1 MKELRDKNLSKLQI
15 SKPLGYGLAVLI
27 LLLLAVLAYRLFF
40 ACKPLSLSK
49 GDSFQARIIIAP
61 GVYHIGD
68 IIPVSLEVEARKGL
82 RFDMPDLSNIGL
94 GQLEILSKSE
104 RITEKPWGGIRQKF
118 NYQLTAW
125 EAGKQRLKGFKVP
138 YQSKTGVQKVY
149 PVGSRF
155 IHIKSL
161 LPKGKSET
169 QLAALS
175 VKKPKKPVGMPPRYF
190 ILWWALGILAGFG
203 LLCLAIQYLKR
214 LKNRKP
220 AMPAAEFRNIPPKE
234 AAHLI
239 ALRRLE
245 ALQKKDYLLH
255 QQYKPYYTELAECI
269 REYLENRFQMKV
281 LEMTTEEFLES
292 LTEDRTLAKNHQ
304 QILSDFLQAA
314 DLVKFAKCSPFPA
327 EAEKSLTL
335 TRQLIEETKEVHPG
349 NGNNA
354 PGVNLTVQENQK

>member
-1 MKELRDKNLSKLQI
+1 MKALRDKNPSKLRL

-40 ACKPLSLSK
+40 ACKPLTLSK
-49 GDSFQARIIIAP
+49 GDAFQARIIIAP
-61 GVYHIGD
+61 GVYHVGD
-68 IIPVSLEVEARKGL
+68 IIPVSLEVEARKGI
-82 RFDMPDLSNIGL
+82 RFDTPDLSNTGL
-94 GQLEILSKSE
+94 GQLEILTQSE

-125 EAGKQRLKGFKVP
+125 ETGNHPLKGFKVP
-138 YQSKTGVQKVY
+138 YQSETGIRKVY

-161 LPKGKSET
+161 LPKGKSEP

-190 ILWWALGILAGFG
+190 ILGWALGILAGIG
-203 LLCLAIQYLKR
+203 LLYLAIQYLKR

-220 AMPAAEFRNIPPKE
+220 AVTAAEFHNLPSQE

-245 ALQKKDYLLH
+245 ALQKKDYLPQ

-269 REYLENRFQMKV
+269 REYLENRFQMRV

-304 QILSDFLQAA
+304 QILSDFLQSA

-335 TRQLIEETKEVHPG
+335 TRQLIEETKEVPPG
-349 NGNNA
+349 NENNA

>member
-1 MKELRDKNLSKLQI
+1 MKALRDKNL

-40 ACKPLSLSK
+40 ACKPLTLSK
-49 GDSFQARIIIAP
+49 GEAFQARIIIAP
-61 GVYHIGD
+61 GVYHVGD
-68 IIPVSLEVEARKGL
+68 IIPVSLEVEARKGI
-82 RFDMPDLSNIGL
+82 RFDMPDLSNTGL

-125 EAGKQRLKGFKVP
+125 ETGKHPLKGFKVP
-138 YQSKTGVQKVY
+138 YQSETGIRKVY

-155 IHIKSL
+155 ILVKSL
-161 LPKGKSET
+161 LPKGKSEP

-190 ILWWALGILAGFG
+190 ILGWTLGILAGFA
-203 LLCLAIQYLKR
+203 LLYLAIQYLKR

-220 AMPAAEFRNIPPKE
+220 AVPAAEFCNLPPKE

-245 ALQKKDYLLH
+245 TLQKKDYLLQ

-269 REYLENRFQMKV
+269 REYLENRFQMRV

-304 QILSDFLQAA
+304 QILSDFLQSA
-314 DLVKFAKCSPFPA
+314 DLVKFAKCSPLPA

-335 TRQLIEETKEVHPG
+335 TRQLIEETKEVPP
-349 NGNNA
+349 NQNNA

>member
-1 MKELRDKNLSKLQI
+1 MKAPSNKFLSKFRI
-15 SKPLGYGLAVLI
+15 PKTLGYGLAVLTI
-27 LLLLAVLAYRLFF
+27 LLLTVLAYRLFF

-68 IIPVSLEVEARKGL
+68 IIPVSLEVEARKGI

-94 GQLEILSKSE
+94 GQLEILSKSD
-104 RITEKPWGGIRQKF
+104 RVIEKPWGGIRQKF

-125 EAGKQRLKGFKVP
+125 ETGKHPLKGFKVS
-138 YQSKTGVQKVY
+138 YQNKTGVQKVY
-149 PVGSRF
+149 PVGSCF

-161 LPKGKSET
+161 LPKGKSDQ

-175 VKKPKKPVGMPPRYF
+175 VKKPKDPVGIPPRYF
-190 ILWWALGILAGFG
+190 ILWWVLGIFAGIG
-203 LLCLAIQYLKR
+203 LLYLVIQYLKR
-214 LKNRKP
+214 LKNRKQ
-220 AMPAAEFRNIPPKE
+220 AIPAAEFCNIPPKE

-245 ALQKKDYLLH
+245 ALQKKDYLSL

-269 REYLENRFQMKV
+269 REYLENRFQMRV

-292 LTEDRTLAKNHQ
+292 LTEDRTLDKKHQ
-304 QILSDFLQAA
+304 QILSDFLQSA
-314 DLVKFAKCSPFPA
+314 DLVKFAKCSPLPA

-335 TRQLIEETKEVHPG
+335 TKQLIEETKEVPPDNEG
-349 NGNNA
+349 N
-354 PGVNLTVQENQK
+354 PQGVNLTGQENEK